1 MHISAHTYNFIK
13 IKANLLLLA
22 FQNLESG
29 FLSEKL
35 QPEFY
40 FNNFLD
46 NVFINVYPHF
56 RLLLPNH
63 LVQYGVEII
72 RSMSRYILGME
83 FKQKM
88 IEIIERKI
96 VLIAKYSRLYVIR
109 FVFSCEFGQRLKSK
123 TIKANKLN
131 EIKNDRRWS

>member
-22 FQNLESG
+22 FQNLESSLG

-56 RLLLPNH
+56 QLLLPNH

-88 IEIIERKI
+88 IEIIERNCFDSK
-96 VLIAKYSRLYVIR
+96 VLTPLCHQIRLLLRVWTEAKK
-109 FVFSCEFGQRLKSK
+109 QNDKSK
-123 TIKANKLN
+123 QTY
-131 EIKNDRRWS
+131 